1 MRAQRRHQRG
11 DRQLVGDRP
20 RAETVGKRSGAEAV
34 GNRAGPDDRAAHDR
48 AADDRADRP
57 AFHGR
62 AIDSPADIGGSGT
75 AGALRYRRRRRR
87 IGFRLAVDMGGHRC
101 GSARRAD
108 RVDSCRRQAALG
120 PEIPRAAN
128 WRSQVIEAYAEGA
141 ALHDSIGLAQTP
153 GSSDGEDAGVR
164 WSGLQARADDYTR
177 TLYRLREAAPDD
189 EARMR
194 VADTLGS
201 LQALLSAITAERASG
216 RDLQAS
222 AAETVRS
229 RLSFFAASL
238 QALRLPD
245 ERPVYPSFHP
255 PRMTGAPSSAAD
267 PPASAADRLALPRPR
282 RR

>member
-1 MRAQRRHQRG
+1 MRQPARALALATATLAAACLMAGCGHSG
-11 DRQLVGDRP
+11 AISGAIASSSVTVPVPKPSVTVPVPRP
-20 RAETVGKRSGAEAV
+20 RRPTTAPPTTAPPTTGPTVQPSTAEPSTPPPTS
-34 GNRAGPDDRAAHDR
+34 AA
-48 AADDRADRP
+48 AAP
-57 AFHGR
+57 
-62 AIDSPADIGGSGT
+62 PVPSGT
-75 AGALRYRRRRRR
+75 AVAVAGSDSAWPWIWAAIGAVLLAGVIAWIAVAAKRR
-87 IGFRLAVDMGGHRC
+87 
-101 GSARRAD
+101 SARRSA
-108 RVDSCRRQAALG
+108 
-120 PEIPRAAN
+120 RAAN

-164 WSGLQARADDYTR
+164 WSGLQARADDFTR

-194 VADTLGS
+194 VGDTLSS

-238 QALRLPD
+238 QALRLSD
-245 ERPVYPSFHP
+245 ERPV
-255 PRMTGAPSSAAD
+255 
-267 PPASAADRLALPRPR
+267 
-282 RR
+282 

>member
-1 MRAQRRHQRG
+1 MRKPA
-11 DRQLVGDRP
+11 
-20 RAETVGKRSGAEAV
+20 RALALATAALAVACLMAGCGHSGAISGAIASSSV
-34 GNRAGPDDRAAHDR
+34 TVPVPKPSVTVPVPTTAPPTTAPPTTGPPTTGPTVQPSTAEPSTPPPTSAA
-48 AADDRADRP
+48 AAPP
-57 AFHGR
+57 A
-62 AIDSPADIGGSGT
+62 PSGT
-75 AGALRYRRRRRR
+75 AVAVAGSDSAWPWIWAAIGAVLLAGLIAWIAVAAKRR
-87 IGFRLAVDMGGHRC
+87 
-101 GSARRAD
+101 SARRSA
-108 RVDSCRRQAALG
+108 
-120 PEIPRAAN
+120 RAAN

-238 QALRLPD
+238 QALRLSD
-245 ERPVYPSFHP
+245 ERPV
-255 PRMTGAPSSAAD
+255 
-267 PPASAADRLALPRPR
+267 
-282 RR
+282 